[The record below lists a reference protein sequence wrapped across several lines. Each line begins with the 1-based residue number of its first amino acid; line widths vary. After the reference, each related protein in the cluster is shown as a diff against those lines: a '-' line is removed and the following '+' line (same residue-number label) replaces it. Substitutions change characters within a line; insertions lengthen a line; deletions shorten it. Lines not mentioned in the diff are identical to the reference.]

1 MLQFKLFIGGRL
13 GSGKQWFSWIHTED
27 AVRAIRFLTE
37 MSAARGIYNLAAPG
51 PVTNEEFTRV
61 LGKVMNRPTL
71 LPVPEFALKL
81 LLGEVSAL
89 VLEGRPVSP
98 EKLQALGFT
107 FKYPKL
113 EEALRNILNK

>member
-1 MLQFKLFIGGRL
+1 MQVIEIHKEAVHFLVTVR
-13 GSGKQWFSWIHTED
+13 IHTED
-27 AVRAIRFLTE
+27 VVRAIRFLTE
-37 MSAARGIYNLAAPG
+37 TSAARGIYNLAAPDL
-51 PVTNEEFTRV
+51 VTNEAFTRV

-89 VLEGRPVSP
+89 VLQGRPVSP

-113 EEALRNILNK
+113 EEALRDILNK